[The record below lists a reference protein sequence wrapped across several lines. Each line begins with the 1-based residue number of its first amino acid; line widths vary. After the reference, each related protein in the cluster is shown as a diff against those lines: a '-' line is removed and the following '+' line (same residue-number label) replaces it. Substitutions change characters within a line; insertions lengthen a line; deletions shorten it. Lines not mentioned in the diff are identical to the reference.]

1 MKILPVIW
9 KLLISN
15 INMNIA
21 VFAAVLGN
29 GCFINIWGIYAIMS
43 LVRVLTYKQ
52 CAWFLNI
59 DKRIVSRSVFGTI
72 LLLWLIF
79 NAPSKVYKLL
89 YKDDLSEYLCFLTSK
104 SCKKRSALTR
114 HIPSMVAMVI
124 FALVSFVNEIY
135 IGIKAGIKGLVND

>member
-1 MKILPVIW
+1 MK
-9 KLLISN
+9 
-15 INMNIA
+15 IA

-104 SCKKRSALTR
+104 SCKKRSNLTR

-135 IGIKAGIKGLVND
+135 IGIKAGIKRLVND